1 MNGATAEQLP
11 GFVNIKIHDW
21 EGTRCVELEGVPRN
35 ATFAELVDEARRQ
48 LGLSIDT
55 EFQAVRDGF
64 KVNHM
69 QTLEEAGIDSDTDL
83 EIHPEVSAG

>member
-1 MNGATAEQLP
+1 MDGATAERIP
-11 GFVNIKIHDW
+11 EFVNVTVRDW
-21 EGTRCVELEGVPRN
+21 EGTRRVDLEDVPRN

-48 LGLSIDT
+48 MGLRVDT
-55 EFQAVRDGF
+55 EYQAVREGM
-64 KVNHM
+64 KLNHM